1 MAIES
6 NTIVQ
11 PVAIIGSNKYKINLL
26 SLFKRHP
33 LTVIFGSPIMIG
45 KRNLEPKDLTE
56 EIMNSIAKLLPESMQ
71 GVYYEPD

>member
-1 MAIES
+1 
-6 NTIVQ
+6 
-11 PVAIIGSNKYKINLL
+11 